1 MIEAHPADS
10 TGGASRD
17 DEGATDT
24 TACESTGRAAFGV
37 G

>member
-17 DEGATDT
+17 DEGPT
-24 TACESTGRAAFGV
+24 AAFGPAEWLCLAE
-37 G
+37 